1 MSILKVLKGG
11 KGSDEGSRDV
21 QKEIAEMVAANE
33 LVLFMKGTPQ
43 APRCGFS
50 ARAVEVLQQY
60 RPTFFAFDVF
70 TDNDIREGIKQ
81 FANWPTIPQAYFKGE
96 FIGGSDI
103 LLEMHQSG
111 ELGAILS
118 QAGSS

>member
-1 MSILKVLKGG
+1 MSIFKVLKGG
-11 KGSDEGSRDV
+11 KGSDESSRDV
-21 QKEIAEMVAANE
+21 QKEIAEMVSGNE
-33 LVLFMKGTPQ
+33 LVLFMKGTPL

-60 RPTFFAFDVF
+60 RPTFYWFDVLS
-70 TDNDIREGIKQ
+70 DVDIREGIKE

-111 ELGAILS
+111 ELADILDQS
-118 QAGSS
+118 KP